1 MRALRRLMPIAVLL
15 ALVAGT
21 ATAGAER
28 LVFALSTHRVLINSS
43 FTGAE
48 LVLFGTVEPDGV
60 VRQRPSYDLVVT
72 VTGPKQDAVTR
83 RKERVLGIWVN
94 ADSRTFAEAPT
105 YLAVLSNREP
115 ELIADAETRRRL
127 QIGLANTV
135 LSADSG
141 IVNNDPFRAALL
153 RLNVDHGLYRE
164 DTKAV
169 TFLTPNLFRAAIGL
183 PANVPIGLYK
193 VEVRLLLDGQQLTSQ
208 DSYLEIVKVGFEQFV
223 ATEARDHGL
232 RYGIAT
238 VALAILTGWLAAFV
252 FRRD

>member
-1 MRALRRLMPIAVLL
+1 MRGLRWFVLTAVLS
-15 ALVAGT
+15 ALLGGSAN
-21 ATAGAER
+21 AER

-48 LVLFGTVEPDGV
+48 LVLFGTVEADGA

-72 VTGPKQDAVTR
+72 VTGPKQDVVTR

-105 YLAVLSNREP
+105 FLAVLSNREP
-115 ELIADAETRRRL
+115 DLIADAETRRRL
-127 QIGLANTV
+127 QVGLANTV
-135 LSADSG
+135 MSADSGG
-141 IVNNDPFRAALL
+141 IVNNDPFRVALL

-164 DTKAV
+164 DSKAV

-193 VEVRLLLDGQQLTSQ
+193 IEVRLFLDGRQLTSQ

-232 RYGIAT
+232 LYGIAT
-238 VALAILTGWLAAFV
+238 VTLAILTGWLAAFV
-252 FRRD
+252 FKKD